1 MKEIESEHIL
11 ILSEVNE
18 TSQEVLDAKQREMNS
33 LKKNSACNWLEDM
46 VRETKGE
53 WK

>member
-33 LKKNSACNWLEDM
+33 LKKNSTCNWLEDM